1 MITFTQRLR
10 NLTRDIID
18 PIGRT
23 LNFIGVSP
31 DAISLFGLFVVFL
44 GAWRIALGE
53 WTQAVAILLL
63 GLPLDALDGATA
75 RAHGKFRPFGSF
87 LDSTLDRYADAFL
100 VGAIAIYYINHGQ
113 GLLAVFVIIA
123 LHGSLLVSYV
133 RAKADAIRVNNEVGL
148 FTRVERLL
156 LMLIAWLGSLLFG
169 QAAIDLG
176 MIVLAIGTQ
185 VTVLQ
190 RLYHV
195 YRALQH
201 DQPRPI
207 DLKVE

>member
-1 MITFTQRLR
+1 MITLTQRLR
-10 NLTRDIID
+10 NLTRDIIN

-31 DAISLFGLFVVFL
+31 DAITLFGLFVVFL

-100 VGAIAIYYINHGQ
+100 VGAIAIYYIQHDQ
-113 GLLAVFVIIA
+113 GLLALFAIIA

-133 RAKADAIRVNNEVGL
+133 RAKGDAIHVNSEIGL

-156 LMLIAWLGSLLFG
+156 LMFAAWFGSLLLG
-169 QAAIDLG
+169 QSMIDLG
-176 MIVLAIGTQ
+176 IIVLAIGTQ
-185 VTVLQ
+185 ITALQ

-195 YRALQH
+195 YRTLQN
-201 DQPRPI
+201 DPDRPI
-207 DLKVE
+207 DLRVE